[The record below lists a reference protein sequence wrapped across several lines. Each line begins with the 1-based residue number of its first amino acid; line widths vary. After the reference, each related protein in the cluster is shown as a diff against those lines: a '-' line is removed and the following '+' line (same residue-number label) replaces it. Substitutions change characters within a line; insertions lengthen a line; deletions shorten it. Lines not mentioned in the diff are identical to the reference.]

1 MSSPIFGQS
10 PSSFFQLGKK
20 KKKKKKKKKSAIV
33 CECKEQIKKYDSDLH
48 QPHLP

>member
-10 PSSFFQLGKK
+10 PSSFFQLG
-20 KKKKKKKKKSAIV
+20 KKKKKKKSAIV